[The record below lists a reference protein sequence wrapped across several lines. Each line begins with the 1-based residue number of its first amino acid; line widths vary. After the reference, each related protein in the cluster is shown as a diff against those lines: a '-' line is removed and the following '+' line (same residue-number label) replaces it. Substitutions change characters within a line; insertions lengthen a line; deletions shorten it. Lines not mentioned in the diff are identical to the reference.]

1 MELIVSQPMEETHQ
15 EESFPSRYLSTE
27 NSMIPGVEERPDYSG
42 FGNEETNSVSSYRS
56 SSTLTRTTSGNSFV
70 PPQIQH
76 CLPFPEDNN
85 HHYPNDD
92 DDYDEVANGIA
103 YQQNGGDRGNKR
115 NAQDAGMF
123 EEYRPPRIP
132 GAGVTTTASSRNERN
147 SHSSA
152 PSSSRSFTTFDT
164 AVSNRT
170 RKGKALRPDLQ

>member
-1 MELIVSQPMEETHQ
+1 
-15 EESFPSRYLSTE
+15 
-27 NSMIPGVEERPDYSG
+27 MIPGVEERPDYSG

-56 SSTLTRTTSGNSFV
+56 SSTLTRTMSGNSSV
-70 PPQIQH
+70 PPQIHH

-85 HHYPNDD
+85 HHYPDDDDDDDD

-103 YQQNGGDRGNKR
+103 YQQNGGDRRKKR

-152 PSSSRSFTTFDT
+152 PFSSRSFTTHD
-164 AVSNRT
+164 ASVSNRT
-170 RKGKALRPDLQ
+170 RTGRALRPDLQ